1 MHTWEGKLGGNM
13 AEGKTGLMIF
23 ALKGR
28 LMRLYPT
35 TRIYLWRAIYD
46 QKKQQLKYD
55 PAAKEGDGILRPVM
69 ETFLN
74 EDTLLVGFKTDFYD
88 VLGNPA
94 QNDYGYFLAFQED
107 VEDLNFTIEKED
119 DLDQPDAG
127 KIADRLKN
135 DPTIYGKHL
144 SLFLQ

>member
-1 MHTWEGKLGGNM
+1 M
-13 AEGKTGLMIF
+13 
-23 ALKGR
+23 
-28 LMRLYPT
+28 
-35 TRIYLWRAIYD
+35 
-46 QKKQQLKYD
+46 
-55 PAAKEGDGILRPVM
+55 
-69 ETFLN
+69 N